1 MNTNQGVFF
10 YIQQH
15 VIASN
20 RLSSYFILHD
30 IHKRDMQMV
39 EDALTFM

>member
-15 VIASN
+15 IMSSN
-20 RLSSYFILHD
+20 RLSSYFVLHD